1 MKKGLYRPKQ
11 QKSFFDNYKAL
22 IAAMAFL
29 MISLSVSA
37 QQYDSLKARQPVNT
51 YGSDINN
58 LRAKYS
64 MILPKDSTHL
74 AVSDSGG
81 IAYKNGGVYFWNGY
95 RWVTIAT
102 GTTPTDYW
110 SVTGNTGISNSNF
123 LGAINNV
130 PTRIRSN
137 NIELAYFNGDDY
149 RTVINNGAAMSN
161 YSLAMNYGMVGIR
174 YAVTSY
180 TSATKKIVIN
190 GIDLTSRILVNDLLE
205 GFEQDVLTDEF
216 DATVSTVTF
225 TGGNT
230 EIVLTTDPI
239 GGNATNMWFVDI
251 TTKYTSISRY
261 GFGVGHLSVAQG
273 NYSTSIGNRTWAY
286 GNYSTA
292 LGYIS
297 NATGN
302 YSVSIGA
309 SVNATGDYS
318 FAMGNGTTASGLNSF
333 SLGNTSTASGSTS
346 ATLNSNNT
354 SSGQNSFSANYGNT
368 ASGASSFAL
377 GEGNKSKSYG
387 GAVIGTYNDS
397 TNATSSTAYSSTN
410 RAFQIG
416 VGTADNAR
424 SNAMTVLFS
433 GKTTLNKYG
442 VGTFTG
448 TPAYTLQVNSNGD
461 IIEGAVITNPVTG
474 TGTANQDAYWTSTT
488 AIGGSALKTFDP
500 TSNFSQMI
508 KGANGGGIKVG
519 GYNAT
524 IGGIWSAAVTP
535 STANYFI
542 GGDANHTYINS
553 PSGSTY
559 ISSSGV
565 AKWVF
570 NSSGHFLASTDNSY
584 DIGASGATRPRTGYF
599 GTSIN
604 VAGATLTGTTF
615 QLPTFTLQN
624 SNAVQ
629 VMSSYDNVYA
639 YIMRAFT
646 GRTDVSGTKTLLTVG
661 ESFSWLPNAA
671 NTATYSNT
679 LFNSTLNPGV
689 SNSGGT
695 FENVKSKVIETTTT
709 GLTARYLYSGY
720 SGVAGTTQ
728 KFYVNTVGDGYFAGN
743 VGIGTTSPNSTLH
756 TNGSFATAYRAIT
769 ALRTL
774 DGTDYTIE
782 VTANTFTVT
791 LPTAVGITGRIYVIT
806 NSGSGVTTVGTT
818 SSQTFA
824 NVLTTPT
831 TLSLAQ
837 YSTVM
842 VQSNGA
848 NWLRL
853 TNL

>member
-1 MKKGLYRPKQ
+1 MLWGVAYGQTIGYLR
-11 QKSFFDNYKAL
+11 
-22 IAAMAFL
+22 
-29 MISLSVSA
+29 
-37 QQYDSLKARQPVNT
+37 YDSVK
-51 YGSDINN
+51 I
-58 LRAKYS
+58 
-64 MILPKDSTHL
+64 
-74 AVSDSGG
+74 
-81 IAYKNGGVYFWNGY
+81 YKNGGTSELILENATKGVTGGVLVNTWDGRTAFTLTPSLTGFWKTTGNAGTTAGTNFIGTTDNVDLVLKRNSVHSGRIGSSNTSFGYASLNLTATGVNNSAFGGSSLNALTTGNGNSVFGLNAGQFIDAGEY
-95 RWVTIAT
+95 NTAIGHRALENNEIGDYNTSLGYYSGYNTGTTTANNNLFLGSYSGKYMTTEANRIFLNTLDRTDKEGDTISSPIYIAQHATAASQRLYLNSRVFAPYIPNTVTANSLYYDATTKEFSYGTAAT
-102 GTTPTDYW
+102 GT
-110 SVTGNTGISNSNF
+110 
-123 LGAINNV
+123 
-130 PTRIRSN
+130 
-137 NIELAYFNGDDY
+137 
-149 RTVINNGAAMSN
+149 
-161 YSLAMNYGMVGIR
+161 
-174 YAVTSY
+174 
-180 TSATKKIVIN
+180 
-190 GIDLTSRILVNDLLE
+190 
-205 GFEQDVLTDEF
+205 
-216 DATVSTVTF
+216 
-225 TGGNT
+225 
-230 EIVLTTDPI
+230 
-239 GGNATNMWFVDI
+239 
-251 TTKYTSISRY
+251 
-261 GFGVGHLSVAQG
+261 
-273 NYSTSIGNRTWAY
+273 
-286 GNYSTA
+286 
-292 LGYIS
+292 
-297 NATGN
+297 
-302 YSVSIGA
+302 
-309 SVNATGDYS
+309 
-318 FAMGNGTTASGLNSF
+318 
-333 SLGNTSTASGSTS
+333 
-346 ATLNSNNT
+346 
-354 SSGQNSFSANYGNT
+354 
-368 ASGASSFAL
+368 
-377 GEGNKSKSYG
+377 
-387 GAVIGTYNDS
+387 
-397 TNATSSTAYSSTN
+397 
-410 RAFQIG
+410 
-416 VGTADNAR
+416 
-424 SNAMTVLFS
+424 
-433 GKTTLNKYG
+433 
-442 VGTFTG
+442 
-448 TPAYTLQVNSNGD
+448 
-461 IIEGAVITNPVTG
+461 VTG
-474 TGTANQDAYWTSTT
+474 TGTANQDAYWISST
-488 AIGGSALKTFDP
+488 AIGGSSLKTFDP
-500 TSNFSQMI
+500 TSNFSQLI

-559 ISSSGV
+559 ISSADV

-824 NVLTTPT
+824 NVKR
-831 TLSLAQ
+831 S
-837 YSTVM
+837 
-842 VQSNGA
+842 
-848 NWLRL
+848 RF
-853 TNL
+853 

>member
-1 MKKGLYRPKQ
+1 MLWGVAYGQTIGYLR
-11 QKSFFDNYKAL
+11 
-22 IAAMAFL
+22 
-29 MISLSVSA
+29 
-37 QQYDSLKARQPVNT
+37 YDSVK
-51 YGSDINN
+51 I
-58 LRAKYS
+58 
-64 MILPKDSTHL
+64 
-74 AVSDSGG
+74 
-81 IAYKNGGVYFWNGY
+81 YKNGGTSELILENATKGVTGGVLVNTWDGRTAFTLTPSLTGFWKTTGNAGTTAGTNFIGTTDNVDLVLKRNSVHSGRIGSSNTSFGYASLNLTATGVNNSAFGGSSLNALTTGNGNSVFGLNAGQFIDAGEY
-95 RWVTIAT
+95 NTAIGHRALENNEIGDYNTSLGYYSGYNTGTTTANNNLFLGSYSGKYMTTEANRIFLNTLDRTDKEGDTISSPIYIAQHATAASQRLYLNSRVFAPYIPNTVTANSLYYDATTKEFSYGTAAT
-102 GTTPTDYW
+102 GT
-110 SVTGNTGISNSNF
+110 
-123 LGAINNV
+123 
-130 PTRIRSN
+130 
-137 NIELAYFNGDDY
+137 
-149 RTVINNGAAMSN
+149 
-161 YSLAMNYGMVGIR
+161 
-174 YAVTSY
+174 
-180 TSATKKIVIN
+180 
-190 GIDLTSRILVNDLLE
+190 
-205 GFEQDVLTDEF
+205 
-216 DATVSTVTF
+216 
-225 TGGNT
+225 
-230 EIVLTTDPI
+230 
-239 GGNATNMWFVDI
+239 
-251 TTKYTSISRY
+251 
-261 GFGVGHLSVAQG
+261 
-273 NYSTSIGNRTWAY
+273 
-286 GNYSTA
+286 
-292 LGYIS
+292 
-297 NATGN
+297 
-302 YSVSIGA
+302 
-309 SVNATGDYS
+309 
-318 FAMGNGTTASGLNSF
+318 
-333 SLGNTSTASGSTS
+333 
-346 ATLNSNNT
+346 
-354 SSGQNSFSANYGNT
+354 
-368 ASGASSFAL
+368 
-377 GEGNKSKSYG
+377 
-387 GAVIGTYNDS
+387 
-397 TNATSSTAYSSTN
+397 
-410 RAFQIG
+410 
-416 VGTADNAR
+416 
-424 SNAMTVLFS
+424 
-433 GKTTLNKYG
+433 
-442 VGTFTG
+442 
-448 TPAYTLQVNSNGD
+448 
-461 IIEGAVITNPVTG
+461 VTG
-474 TGTANQDAYWTSTT
+474 TGTANQDAYWISST
-488 AIGGSALKTFDP
+488 AIGGSSLKTFDP
-500 TSNFSQMI
+500 TSNFSQLI